1 MIHEKKE
8 RILRKNYMVL
18 IGKTIKIWP
27 ILCHADLFYK
37 FTRKRMILVV
47 KMSKAFKHMTPS
59 SRLRA
64 FSCALFS
71 FHCFH
76 SNYEQRMRALRGLSR
91 LSAYQLIIPV
101 TRLNFKFFVSWG
113 AQESLLKPELTGV
126 LSDKNED
133 YRGDY
138 IFFPSEEKRRIHRKN
153 PDVFFLLLLLL
164 RTIFWP
170 NQQVAPI
177 F

>member
-1 MIHEKKE
+1 MI
-8 RILRKNYMVL
+8 I
-18 IGKTIKIWP
+18 
-27 ILCHADLFYK
+27 A
-37 FTRKRMILVV
+37 V
-47 KMSKAFKHMTPS
+47 KMSKAYVTFVAAT
-59 SRLRA
+59 RL
-64 FSCALFS
+64 FLCT

-101 TRLNFKFFVSWG
+101 TRLNFKFFVSCG
-113 AQESLLKPELTGV
+113 AQVSLLKPELTGV
-126 LSDKNED
+126 LSDKKED

-138 IFFPSEEKRRIHRKN
+138 IFFRARKKRRTHRKN
-153 PDVFFLLLLLL
+153 PGVYFLLLLL
-164 RTIFWP
+164 RIYFWP